1 MNTENLLL
9 QRQCLGNHV
18 TTSARGRDILLPSA
32 TTLNV
37 RCVVSGHPEAGTRG
51 SAVCTRYLHAYTVSE
66 MREAHKEGG
75 GLQQTSGSAG
85 RRVQST
91 GQRKRQCYT
100 TSSDNLA

>member
-18 TTSARGRDILLPSA
+18 TTSARGRDVLLPSA
-32 TTLNV
+32 TTLSV

-66 MREAHKEGG
+66 MREAHREGG
-75 GLQQTSGSAG
+75 DYSKHQERRTGSTEHRAKEET
-85 RRVQST
+85 VL
-91 GQRKRQCYT
+91 Y
-100 TSSDNLA
+100 N

>member
-32 TTLNV
+32 TTVSV
-37 RCVVSGHPEAGTRG
+37 RCVVSGHPKAGTRG

-66 MREAHKEGG
+66 MREAHREERGDYSKHQEAQDGEYRAQG
-75 GLQQTSGSAG
+75 KGKDSAIQL
-85 RRVQST
+85 VQIT
-91 GQRKRQCYT
+91 
-100 TSSDNLA
+100 